1 VHLAFT
7 EEQEDLRAAIRSV
20 LTKECPA
27 SLPRS
32 IVEGTGD
39 AGGLWAKMVELDWP
53 ALTVPEA
60 DGGIGYGF
68 VELAVLVE
76 ELGRVV
82 APGPLFA
89 TVTQFVPFVRECGT
103 PEQRAALLGPVA
115 AGEVTGTVALAEKP
129 TGWDLDGIQATLRP
143 DADGWVLDGT
153 KHHVLSPDADQV
165 AVVGRLESGD
175 LAVAVV
181 AATDAS
187 VEEIDPL
194 DKTRPVAHL
203 SFTRVPVPADRVLV
217 GGTEAVTR
225 ALEEATVAMALETL
239 GTCQAI
245 FEVTLQ
251 YAKDREQFGVPIGSF
266 QAVKHRLADCY
277 MQLERARALC
287 YFATACLAEDHPR
300 RAEATAMAK
309 AAAGDCQRFVAA
321 EGIQLLGGI
330 AYTWEHDQHIWV
342 KRAMTGDL
350 LFGRIREHRT
360 RLAEIL
366 QPTG

>member
-1 VHLAFT
+1 MHLAFT
-7 EEQEDLRAAIRSV
+7 EEQEELRSAIRSV
-20 LTKECPA
+20 LAKECPA

-39 AGGLWAKMVELDWP
+39 ADGLWTKMVGLDWP

-60 DGGIGYGF
+60 DGGIGYGY
-68 VELAVLVE
+68 VELAVLAE
-76 ELGRVV
+76 ELGRVI

-89 TVTQFVPFVRECGT
+89 TVSQFVPFVRECGT
-103 PEQRAALLGPVA
+103 AEQGATLLGPVA
-115 AGEVTGTVALAEKP
+115 GGETTGTVALAERP

-143 DADGWVLDGT
+143 DGDRWVLDGA
-153 KHHVLSPDADQV
+153 KYHVLSPHVDLV
-165 AVVGRLESGD
+165 AVVARLDSGD

-181 AATDAS
+181 SSAEATIDA
-187 VEEIDPL
+187 ITPL

-203 SFTRVPVPADRVLV
+203 SFAAVSVPTDRVLL

-245 FEVTLQ
+245 FVTTLQ

-287 YFATACLAEDHPR
+287 YFATACLAEDDPR

-330 AYTWEHDQHIWV
+330 AYTWEQDQHLWV

-350 LFGRIREHRT
+350 LFGRIREQRT

-366 QPTG
+366 QPAG